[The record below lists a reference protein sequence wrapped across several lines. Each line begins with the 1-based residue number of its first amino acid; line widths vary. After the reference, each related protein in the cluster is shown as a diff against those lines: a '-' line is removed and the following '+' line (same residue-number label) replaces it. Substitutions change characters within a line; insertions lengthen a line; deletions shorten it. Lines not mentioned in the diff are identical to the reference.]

1 MWATNMKKKWTA
13 LELREYW
20 TLSSQELDF
29 TKSKSRKSRLAFA
42 FLLKYFQANMHFPSN
57 EEQISLSV
65 INFLSKQ
72 IEMDSPTFYAYDF
85 LDQSAKLHRRQ
96 ISHYF
101 GFRSATP
108 EDGEHLI
115 QWLLQQVFPEKDHTL
130 RSLFAVAHRYF
141 RERRIE
147 PFSSDHLKKH
157 LTSAMQQ
164 FEDKLLDEIASH
176 LDSKQKDSLDALLQ
190 LTDGLD
196 LSLPNIKEG
205 AGAFSVNSVLKE
217 TAKLKRIQ
225 EIALPSALF
234 QPFTPPVL
242 KKYAAKILS
251 ETICSIRDFKDAK
264 KYTLLAIY
272 CHVRAS
278 QLTDNLLELLIKL
291 IHKVRTK
298 SISGVNIRLLPE
310 LLKVNGKPALLLK
323 IAKASVENPKGTIEK
338 VVFPEVSEETLQKII
353 DEYNSKGSYQNQVHQ
368 AMRSSYARHY
378 RRMLKPIL
386 ETLSFQC
393 GNTHQPL
400 LDAVEV
406 IKTHLES
413 GSVYFPKTSNIPL
426 DVLEETQEEL
436 VIEEGKVKRLDYEL
450 LVTEVLRKQLKCKNI
465 WVDGAHRYRNPD
477 EDLPQDFT
485 SKRKEYCHTLSQPV
499 SAEVF
504 IQELQEKLTNS
515 LSSFNKTLPKNK
527 KVKIVTRGN
536 KSRIKLTPLKPQ
548 PTPSN
553 INKLKHDLLS
563 KWLST
568 SLLDLLKETD
578 LRVGLTS
585 LFCSTGSR
593 EHLSK
598 EKLQRRLL
606 LCIYAYGSN
615 AGLKRVASGN
625 KNITY
630 QDLRYISRRYLN
642 GSNLRQILSK
652 LTDALFE
659 VREDRFWGE
668 NLTACTCDS
677 KKFEA
682 WDQNLMT
689 EWHAR
694 YRGPGIMIYW
704 HLDKKAACIFSQ
716 LKNCSSSEVASMIEG
731 VLRHCTNMEVKSSYV
746 DSAGQ
751 TVIGFAFSYVLNF
764 ELLPRLKSMKRQKL
778 SMCSSL
784 DKKKYSNLSPI
795 LSKPIKWDL
804 IASQYDEII
813 KYTTALYLGT
823 AEAEAILRRFNN
835 DNKSHPT
842 YQALIELGKAV
853 KTIFLCR
860 YLQSESLRRE
870 IHEGLN
876 VVERWNGVNDFIFY
890 GRKGEISTNNTEE
903 QELSMLCLHLLQMS
917 LVYINTLML
926 QTILRTPEWE
936 NRLTFEDKRALTPL
950 MHSHINPYG
959 IFFLDMKQRVKGLPL
974 NSMEAA

>member
-1 MWATNMKKKWTA
+1 MKKKWTV
-13 LELREYW
+13 LELKEYW

-108 EDGEHLI
+108 EYGEHLI

-147 PFSSDHLKKH
+147 LFSSDHLKKH
-157 LTSAMQQ
+157 LTSAMQR
-164 FEDKLLDEIASH
+164 FENQLFDEIASH

-190 LTDGLD
+190 LTDGPD

-205 AGAFSVNSVLKE
+205 AGTFSVDSVLKE

-225 EIALPSALF
+225 EIALPSVLF

-251 ETICSIRDFKDAK
+251 ETVGSIRDFKDAK

-278 QLTDNLLELLIKL
+278 QLTDNLLELLKI
-291 IHKVRTK
+291 
-298 SISGVNIRLLPE
+298 
-310 LLKVNGKPALLLK
+310 NGKPALLLK
-323 IAKASVENPKGTIEK
+323 IAKASIKNPKGTIEK
-338 VVFPEVSEETLQKII
+338 VVFPEVSQETLQKII
-353 DEYNSKGSYQNQVHQ
+353 DEYDSKGSYQNQVHQ

-400 LDAVEV
+400 LDAIEV

-413 GSVYFPKTSNIPL
+413 GSVYFPKISNIPL

-436 VIEEGKVKRLDYEL
+436 VIEESKIKRLDYEM

-499 SAEVF
+499 SAEIF
-504 IQELQEKLTNS
+504 IQELQERLTNS
-515 LSSFNKTLPKNK
+515 LSSFNKALPKNK

-563 KWLST
+563 KWPST

-630 QDLRYISRRYLN
+630 QDLRYVSRRYLN

-694 YRGPGIMIYW
+694 YRGPGLMIYW

-731 VLRHCTNMEVKSSYV
+731 VLRHCTNMDVKSSYV

-751 TVIGFAFSYVLNF
+751 TVIGFAFSYMLNF
-764 ELLPRLKSMKRQKL
+764 ELLPRFKSMKRQKL

-795 LSKPIKWDL
+795 FSKPIKWDL

-835 DNKSHPT
+835 DNKSHPI

-870 IHEGLN
+870 IQEGLN

-890 GRKGEISTNNTEE
+890 GRKSEISTNNTEE

-926 QTILRTPEWE
+926 QTILQTSEWK

-959 IFFLDMKQRVKGLPL
+959 IFFLDMKQLVKGLPL